1 MSLNTNI
8 TNLQE
13 ILDKVNTLPSAEN
26 LEDELNSQSALISEQ
41 NTKIAELAQVLAGKA
56 GSYENSGGSSTISVT
71 IIDDA
76 CVNGGYYID
85 ENNKV
90 KRVVCTTKTVNA
102 LGGIVFARSP
112 METIVASGNYILSSE
127 SGVSMAVF
135 LEDGGTATITT

>member
-13 ILDKVNTLPSAEN
+13 ILNKVNTLPDAET

-41 NTKIAELAQVLAGKA
+41 SAKIAELAQVLAGKA
-56 GSYENSGGSSTISVT
+56 GSYESSGGSSIISVT
-71 IIDDA
+71 ITDDA
-76 CVNGGYYID
+76 YINGGYYID

-90 KRVVCTTKTVNA
+90 KQVLGTTKTVNA

-112 METIVASGNYILSSE
+112 IETIVASGNYILSSE
-127 SGVSMAVF
+127 SAVTMAIF
-135 LEDGGTATITT
+135 LEDGGTATITA